1 MPMTVAMI
9 DDTFDEVLA
18 AARAGDELAFAQLWR
33 ELNPPLL
40 RYLRVLAPSSA
51 ADLASESW
59 LQVMRSLSSFSG
71 PEPAFRAWVF
81 TIARNKLTDAQRRQA
96 RRPRTTA
103 DDAAIEQLVAP
114 DDTAR
119 MAMDNLS
126 TDTALALIATLPREQ
141 AEVIMLRVIAGLDAA
156 TVGEMLG
163 KSPGAVRIAGH
174 RGLRRLQELVGRPP
188 VTL

>member
-1 MPMTVAMI
+1 MMI

-18 AARAGDELAFAQLWR
+18 AARSGDEVAFAQLWR

-51 ADLASESW
+51 ADLASETW
-59 LQVMRSLSSFSG
+59 LQVMRSLPNFSG
-71 PEPAFRAWVF
+71 PEPAFRGWVF
-81 TIARNKLTDAQRRQA
+81 TIARNKLTDAQRRES
-96 RRPRTTA
+96 RRPRTTT
-103 DDAAIEQLVAP
+103 DEVTEQLAAP

-119 MAMDNLS
+119 QAIDNLS
-126 TDTALALIATLPREQ
+126 TDTALALIATLPRDQ
-141 AEVIMLRVIAGLDAA
+141 AEVIMLRVVVGLDAA
-156 TVGEMLG
+156 TVGAMLG
-163 KSPGAVRIAGH
+163 KSPGAVRVAGH